1 MFEGSRALVDD
12 QKKRPAKQAG
22 RAEHMYRPLWEGR
35 QVGNLN

>member
-22 RAEHMYRPLWEGR
+22 VPSICTGR
-35 QVGNLN
+35 FGKGGRLAI